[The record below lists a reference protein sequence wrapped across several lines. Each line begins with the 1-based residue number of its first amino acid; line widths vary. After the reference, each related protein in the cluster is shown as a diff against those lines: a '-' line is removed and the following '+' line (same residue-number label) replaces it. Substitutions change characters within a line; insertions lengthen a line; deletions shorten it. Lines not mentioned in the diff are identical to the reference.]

1 MSSTRYVTL
10 PFDFE
15 QLPPDRKAAVIPIC
29 VERTDRDGAEIA
41 WGWFEAAA
49 GIQDSF
55 RSLAQSWLEDIWR
68 ALEIAEGSIHTVWYR
83 HRFDFGRRP
92 ESRLL
97 AEAKWIARDLR
108 AGSWQHRR
116 GVVMGLNGLDHLLRS
131 RVLTDPSRYENVYQ
145 RELYFK
151 SLGEQLTNAGQEE
164 VSYMLNFVRDGC
176 TWAEIGERLGKDP
189 DAARMK
195 FGRWMKRLLQGR
207 LNPPG

>member
-1 MSSTRYVTL
+1 
-10 PFDFE
+10 
-15 QLPPDRKAAVIPIC
+15 
-29 VERTDRDGAEIA
+29 
-41 WGWFEAAA
+41 
-49 GIQDSF
+49 
-55 RSLAQSWLEDIWR
+55 
-68 ALEIAEGSIHTVWYR
+68 
-83 HRFDFGRRP
+83 
-92 ESRLL
+92 
-97 AEAKWIARDLR
+97 
-108 AGSWQHRR
+108 
-116 GVVMGLNGLDHLLRS
+116 MGLNGLDHLLRS
-131 RVLTDPSRYENVYQ
+131 RVLTDPSQYENVYQ